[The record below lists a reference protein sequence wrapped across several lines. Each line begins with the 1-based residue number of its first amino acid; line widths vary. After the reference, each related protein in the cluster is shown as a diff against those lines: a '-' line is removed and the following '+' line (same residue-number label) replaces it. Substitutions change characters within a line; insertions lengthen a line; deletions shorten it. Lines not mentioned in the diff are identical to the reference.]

1 MTNEIKMT
9 QFTIHTSAK
18 NGGETWNSPYIFNR
32 EDNNFD
38 VEDLKTTLY
47 VGQRLN
53 FDHVVKNG
61 KLSPDDAE
69 AWEEKYRQAPTDGSY
84 EDFLQWCKEND
95 YIDDYTT
102 ESYTV
107 VEGNN

>member
-1 MTNEIKMT
+1 MAIKVT
-9 QFTIHTSAK
+9 QFTIHTSGK
-18 NGGETWNSPYIFNR
+18 NGGATWNSPYIFTR
-32 EDNNFD
+32 KDNNFD

-53 FDHVVKNG
+53 FDHVDLK
-61 KLSPDDAE
+61 DAD
-69 AWEEKYRQAPTDGSY
+69 AWEAKYQQAPTDGSY

-95 YIDDYTT
+95 YIDDYTI

-107 VEGNN
+107 SEGNN

>member
-1 MTNEIKMT
+1 MAIKVT
-9 QFTIHTSAK
+9 QFTIHTSGK
-18 NGGETWNSPYIFNR
+18 NGGETWNSPYIFTR
-32 EDNNFD
+32 KDSNFD

-61 KLSPDDAE
+61 KLNPDDAWE
-69 AWEEKYRQAPTDGSY
+69 AKYQQAPTDGSY

-95 YIDDYTT
+95 YIDDYTA

-107 VEGNN
+107 EVNN

>member
-9 QFTIHTSAK
+9 QFTIHTSGK

-61 KLSPDDAE
+61 KLNPDDAE

>member
-1 MTNEIKMT
+1 MAIKVT
-9 QFTIHTSAK
+9 QFTIHTSGK
-18 NGGETWNSPYIFNR
+18 NGGETWNSPYTFTR
-32 EDNNFD
+32 RDNNFD
-38 VEDLKTTLY
+38 VEDLKITLF

-53 FDHVVKNG
+53 FDDVNNSK
-61 KLSPDDAE
+61 
-69 AWEEKYRQAPTDGSY
+69 EKYWQASTDGSY

-102 ESYTV
+102 ESYV